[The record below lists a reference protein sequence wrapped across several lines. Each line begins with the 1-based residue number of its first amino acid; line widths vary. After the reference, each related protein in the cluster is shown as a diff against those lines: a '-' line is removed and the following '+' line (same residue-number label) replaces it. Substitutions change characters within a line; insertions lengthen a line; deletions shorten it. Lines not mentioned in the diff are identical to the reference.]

1 MTSSPESNTL
11 LEFEAALAALD
22 ADIYEL
28 TLFVIGASDLS
39 ARAISNVRLLCD
51 RYLPGRY
58 HLAVVDLFDNPEAAQ
73 RAGVLA
79 SPTLVKHSPL
89 PMRRL
94 VGDLSQTDRVLAS
107 LEIYRA
113 SPGKA

>member
-1 MTSSPESNTL
+1 MNTTPEDDTL
-11 LEFEAALAALD
+11 RKFEAALADLD
-22 ADIYEL
+22 SAPYEL

-39 ARAISNVRLLCD
+39 ARAISNVQQLCD

-58 HLAVVDLFDNPEAAQ
+58 HLAVVDLCDDPEASR

-79 SPTLVKHSPL
+79 SPTLVKHSPP

-94 VGDLSQTDRVLAS
+94 VGDLSHTDRVLSA
-107 LEIYRA
+107 LQIQ
-113 SPGKA
+113 PKTTV